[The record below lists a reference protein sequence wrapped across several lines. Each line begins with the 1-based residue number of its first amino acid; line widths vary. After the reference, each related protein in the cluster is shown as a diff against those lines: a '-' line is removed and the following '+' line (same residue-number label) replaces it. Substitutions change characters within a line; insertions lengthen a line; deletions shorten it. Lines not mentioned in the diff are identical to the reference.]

1 MVVYFFLRT
10 FVLLNE
16 KTTSM
21 KKINILEWENTIRDA
36 VINKGEQEQD
46 TGWHRFWVSN
56 LNGVVDIDG
65 HTDILSV
72 LVDNADCV
80 LVQVNTPDDNSVLFE
95 PLNAIPYKVVK
106 EILNQVTE

>member
-1 MVVYFFLRT
+1 
-10 FVLLNE
+10 
-16 KTTSM
+16 M
-21 KKINILEWENTIRDA
+21 KKINILEWESEIRNA
-36 VINKGEQEQD
+36 VITKGEKEQD
-46 TGWHRFWVSN
+46 TGFHRFWLGN
-56 LNGVVDIDG
+56 LNGAVDIDG

-80 LVQVNTPDDNSVLFE
+80 LVQVNTPDDNSTLFE